1 MTKRIIR
8 RTANQSRVAVSDLL
22 EAVLVA
28 ELIAPGSRLLLVSP
42 WISDFPVVDN
52 RSGQFAQIDAQ
63 WGASKLRLSAVL
75 RSLLSRGVRVSIAC
89 SKGEREDGFIQQLQ
103 TFAEADGTEDLLIV
117 RRNDE
122 FGHGIEHQKSLIAD
136 DWAIYGSMNFT
147 YSGVELNGELVTF
160 TDDAQE
166 VAQLAA
172 ELQPLF
178 GGGNV

>member
-103 TFAEADGTEDLLIV
+103 SFAEADGTEDLLIV

-122 FGHGIEHQKSLIAD
+122 FGHGIEHQ
-136 DWAIYGSMNFT
+136 
-147 YSGVELNGELVTF
+147 
-160 TDDAQE
+160 
-166 VAQLAA
+166 
-172 ELQPLF
+172 
-178 GGGNV
+178 